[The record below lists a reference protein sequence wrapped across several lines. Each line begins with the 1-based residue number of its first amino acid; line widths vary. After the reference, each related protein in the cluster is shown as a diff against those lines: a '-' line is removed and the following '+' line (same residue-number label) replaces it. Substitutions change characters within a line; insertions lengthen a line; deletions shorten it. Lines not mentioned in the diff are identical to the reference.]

1 MRPGMIQQRQSKAM
15 SRWRCDM
22 SSRVETKPLMIGM
35 NGFKEERLII
45 AFFTSYQIMV
55 PDAPF

>member
-1 MRPGMIQQRQSKAM
+1 
-15 SRWRCDM
+15 M